1 MYIMFSKFLFTA
13 FPPVK
18 IDTNNRILNA
28 PKAMPLKNDNAAG
41 DSLFSIAR
49 HEYVESLD
57 VSMNSPNYSNAA
69 KAVIRKKKYLGSTN
83 RDMSALISR
92 KTTNTIG
99 LATLNAA
106 HQNIAFSSTLD
117 KNAKIDAIA
126 RVRGKGGCGVPKK
139 TLAYKIALD
148 VAKSVA
154 SVSYNKNI
162 LIIGDNGAANQ
173 MQLLASELINI
184 QNANRETNSL
194 GYTQSINFQFG
205 VTQKMLI
212 TYDTSNNPTY
222 YDGSDLK
229 IANFSII
236 ILFVEDPNST
246 VLGVPRGKTVYNP
259 NFGTNL
265 NKYLISGGNLI
276 ISNYCWQNNNP
287 IPNFSYGN
295 TPFIYAKDYTYGT
308 VGLNSIVF
316 KAQHPVLTAVSP
328 NIQIVS
334 QSIVTNIKPNPQ
346 SSVIATTANNIPFVA
361 VSTNPKTGARSVG
374 INGYIGT
381 VSPNNQAHHYSLIVY
396 NSVYWCL
403 RLI

>member
-1 MYIMFSKFLFTA
+1 MIK
-13 FPPVK
+13 
-18 IDTNNRILNA
+18 
-28 PKAMPLKNDNAAG
+28 
-41 DSLFSIAR
+41 
-49 HEYVESLD
+49 
-57 VSMNSPNYSNAA
+57 
-69 KAVIRKKKYLGSTN
+69 
-83 RDMSALISR
+83 
-92 KTTNTIG
+92 
-99 LATLNAA
+99 
-106 HQNIAFSSTLD
+106 
-117 KNAKIDAIA
+117 
-126 RVRGKGGCGVPKK
+126 
-139 TLAYKIALD
+139 
-148 VAKSVA
+148 
-154 SVSYNKNI
+154 
-162 LIIGDNGAANQ
+162 
-173 MQLLASELINI
+173 
-184 QNANRETNSL
+184 
-194 GYTQSINFQFG
+194 
-205 VTQKMLI
+205 
-212 TYDTSNNPTY
+212 
-222 YDGSDLK
+222 
-229 IANFSII
+229 II